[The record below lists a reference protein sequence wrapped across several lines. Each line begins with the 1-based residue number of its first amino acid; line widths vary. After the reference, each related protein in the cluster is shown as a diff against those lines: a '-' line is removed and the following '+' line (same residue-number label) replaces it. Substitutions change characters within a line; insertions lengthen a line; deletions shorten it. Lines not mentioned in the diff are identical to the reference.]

1 MYRLVLFA
9 CSLVLITSCGGGG
22 SEEEE
27 GKYSFEGLT
36 AGFKEVNLPYQ
47 LTDTGLLKNKD
58 TLSLRAVEFTSLIS
72 DSLKKKYFGKSKV
85 RYTPIVKL
93 QVPDAE
99 TYLVVK
105 ASGGPKKAAIL
116 MVYDKDGNHTSTFP
130 FLTPDNNP
138 STTQTSMIEKSF
150 VITKMVSKKEG
161 QDTKDGK
168 DVYAYDAASKKFNLI
183 MTDPLE
189 ETTVLINPID
199 TLPRSNKYAGDY
211 YSGKNGLVS
220 IRDHRNNK
228 QLMAFV
234 HFSKNDGECQ
244 GELKGELFFTSST
257 TAVYRIAG
265 DPCIIQFS
273 FKGSSV
279 TLLEETGCGNKRGVD
294 CLFDGT
300 FTKKKAPAPK
310 KRKK

>member
-1 MYRLVLFA
+1 M
-9 CSLVLITSCGGGG
+9 SCGGGG
-22 SEEEE
+22 SEEGE
-27 GKYSFEGLT
+27 GKYSFEGLEK
-36 AGFKEVNLPYQ
+36 GFKEVSLPYQ

-72 DSLKKKYFGKSKV
+72 DSLKKIYFGKAKV

-93 QVPDAE
+93 KVPDAE
-99 TYLVVK
+99 TYLIVK

-116 MVYDKDGNHTSTFP
+116 MVYDKDGNHTATFP
-130 FLTPDNNP
+130 FLTPDSNP
-138 STTQTSMIEKSF
+138 ATTQTSMIEKSF

-161 QDTKDGK
+161 SNVKDGK
-168 DVYAYDAASKKFNLI
+168 DVYSYDAASKTFSLI

-189 ETTVLINPID
+189 ETNVLINPID
-199 TLPRSNKYAGDY
+199 TLSRSNKFSGDY
-211 YSGKNGLVS
+211 FSGKNGLVS
-220 IRDHRNNK
+220 IRDGRTTK

-234 HFSKNDGECQ
+234 HFSKNEGECQ

-279 TLLEETGCGNKRGVD
+279 TLMEETGCGNKRGVD

-300 FTKKKAPAPK
+300 FTKKKVPAPK